1 MVSLFCSLRSRNRC
15 CRTFSPGS
23 NIFVEVI
30 TMKYCFG
37 FLLLSL
43 VVAGCLF
50 PATVGLRDIIMD
62 YDSFTRKGEMKTY
75 DALSLKSYNNEIG
88 PVFVEYGVDSCFVSE
103 FVRAEETYKVELFSF
118 LNPRGSIGS
127 YYFLDNGSFSSFDLG
142 YYARKN
148 ETRVDVVNGHYLI
161 TVTREQNG
169 TINGALELA
178 AGLTKRIDGGSFKP
192 NIFSPL
198 PHTNFIEGTEFY
210 FSGRRSFASRFG
222 LALARA
228 LNVQLALNGVSG
240 EYDVEGT
247 NVTVIKIRFQ
257 GRQETMEAINAFLNS
272 RRDRPIL
279 KSEYSLRYNT
289 VIESDHSEIYIAEIG
304 DTLLFM
310 MNGDKGGASLEF
322 FEYLLRGG
330 M

>member
-1 MVSLFCSLRSRNRC
+1 
-15 CRTFSPGS
+15 
-23 NIFVEVI
+23 
-30 TMKYCFG
+30 MKYCFG

-62 YDSFTRKGEMKTY
+62 YDSFVRKGEMKTY
-75 DALSLKSYNNEIG
+75 DALSLKSHNSEIG

-103 FVRAEETYKVELFSF
+103 FARADETYNVELFSF

-148 ETRVDVVNGHYLI
+148 DTRVDVVNGHYLL

-178 AGLTKRIDGGSFKP
+178 AGLSKRIDGGSFKP

-198 PHTNFIEGTEFY
+198 PRRNFIEGTEFY

-222 LALARA
+222 PALAKA

-240 EYDVEGT
+240 DYDVEGT
-247 NVTVIKIRFQ
+247 KVTVIKIRFQ
-257 GRQETMEAINAFLNS
+257 GRRETMEAINAFLNS

-310 MNGDKGGASLEF
+310 MNGDNDGPSLEF